1 MIAILKLILPIFL
14 LIAVGAILRAAK
26 IADETWVE
34 VLNRYGLYIG
44 FPSLIF
50 LNLVGLTPEH
60 LLEKGSVFLVN
71 AGMIVFI
78 MLAGL
83 GISVLFRLPRQIAN
97 TLMVAAFYGNVAYL
111 GYPVVTSVYP
121 EKGPET
127 TIIISIYTIILF
139 SLGIFI
145 LELRRH
151 KRESWWKIVCGIL
164 CNPFIVAIILGMLFL
179 LFGWSVPGPIYSAL
193 EMIAG
198 AASPVVLVSLGVFLM
213 RKIPL
218 AAIWRPALLIS
229 AVRLFAV
236 PALFFLVA
244 SRLGSLEQYQATV
257 LEAAMPLAI
266 TPFALS
272 SMYPLDR
279 SLTVSV
285 IFLTSI
291 ASLVTLPLWVV
302 WLGG

>member
-1 MIAILKLILPIFL
+1 MIEILKLILPIFL

-26 IADETWVE
+26 IADETWVD

-50 LNLVGLTPEH
+50 LNLVGLAPEDVT
-60 LLEKGSVFLVN
+60 EKAGVFLVN

-78 MLAGL
+78 MLAAL
-83 GISVLFRLPRQIAN
+83 GIAVLLKLPRRITN

-111 GYPVVTSVYP
+111 GYPVVTSVYLD
-121 EKGPET
+121 KGPET

-139 SLGIFI
+139 SVGIFI

-151 KRESWWKIVCGIL
+151 TRESWWKIVCGIL
-164 CNPFIVAIILGMLFL
+164 CNPFIVAIILGMML
-179 LFGWSVPGPIYSAL
+179 LLLGWSVPGPIYSAL

-198 AASPVVLVSLGVFLM
+198 SASPVVLVSLGVFLM

-218 AAIWRPALLIS
+218 ASIWRPALLIS
-229 AVRLFAV
+229 VVRLFIA
-236 PALFFLVA
+236 PALFFLLA
-244 SRLGSLEQYQATV
+244 WRMNSIELYQTTV

-266 TPFALS
+266 TPFALA

-279 SLTVSV
+279 SLTVTV

-291 ASLVTLPLWVV
+291 SSLLTLPLWVLV
-302 WLGG
+302 VGG

>member
-1 MIAILKLILPIFL
+1 MIEILKLILPIFL

-26 IADETWVE
+26 IADETWVD

-50 LNLVGLTPEH
+50 LNLVGLAPEDVT
-60 LLEKGSVFLVN
+60 EKAGVFLVN

-78 MLAGL
+78 MLAAL
-83 GISVLFRLPRQIAN
+83 GIAVLLKLPRRITN

-121 EKGPET
+121 DKGPET

-139 SLGIFI
+139 SVGIFI

-151 KRESWWKIVCGIL
+151 TRESWWKIVCGIL
-164 CNPFIVAIILGMLFL
+164 CNPFIVAIILGMML
-179 LFGWSVPGPIYSAL
+179 LLLGWSVPGPIYSAL

-198 AASPVVLVSLGVFLM
+198 SASPVVLVSLGVFLM

-218 AAIWRPALLIS
+218 ASIWRPALLIS
-229 AVRLFAV
+229 VVRLFIA
-236 PALFFLVA
+236 PALFFMLA
-244 SRLGSLEQYQATV
+244 WRMNSIELYQTTV

-266 TPFALS
+266 TPFALA

-279 SLTVSV
+279 SLTVTV

-291 ASLVTLPLWVV
+291 SSLLTLPLWVLV
-302 WLGG
+302 VGG

>member
-1 MIAILKLILPIFL
+1 MIEILKLILPIFL
-14 LIAVGAILRAAK
+14 LIGVGAILRAAK

-34 VLNRYGLYIG
+34 VLTRYGLYIG

-50 LNLVGLTPEH
+50 LNLIGLTPEH
-60 LLEKGSVFLVN
+60 LLEKTTVFLVN
-71 AGMIVFI
+71 AGMLVFI
-78 MLAGL
+78 MLTAL
-83 GISVLFRLPRQIAN
+83 GITVMFRLPRQIAN

-121 EKGPET
+121 GKGPET

-151 KRESWWKIVCGIL
+151 TRESWQKIVCGIL
-164 CNPFIVAIILGMLFL
+164 CNPFIMAIILGMLFL
-179 LFGWSVPGPIYSAL
+179 L
-193 EMIAG
+193 
-198 AASPVVLVSLGVFLM
+198 
-213 RKIPL
+213 
-218 AAIWRPALLIS
+218 IS
-229 AVRLFAV
+229 AVRLFAA

-244 SRLGSLEQYQATV
+244 SQLGRLEQYQVTV

-272 SMYPLDR
+272 SMYSLDR
-279 SLTVSV
+279 SLTESV
-285 IFLTSI
+285 IFLTSVS
-291 ASLVTLPLWVV
+291 SLVTLPLWVV

>member
-1 MIAILKLILPIFL
+1 MIEILKLILPIFL

-26 IADETWVE
+26 IADETWVD

-50 LNLVGLTPEH
+50 LNLVGLAPEDIT
-60 LLEKGSVFLVN
+60 EKAGVFLVN

-78 MLAGL
+78 MLAAL
-83 GISVLFRLPRQIAN
+83 GIAVLLKLPRRITN

-121 EKGPET
+121 DKGPET

-139 SLGIFI
+139 SVGIFI

-151 KRESWWKIVCGIL
+151 TRESWWKIVCGIL
-164 CNPFIVAIILGMLFL
+164 CNPFIVAIILGMML
-179 LFGWSVPGPIYSAL
+179 LLLGWSVPGPIYSAL

-198 AASPVVLVSLGVFLM
+198 SASPVVLVSLGVFLM

-218 AAIWRPALLIS
+218 ASIWRPALLIS
-229 AVRLFAV
+229 VVRLFIA
-236 PALFFLVA
+236 PALFFLLA
-244 SRLGSLEQYQATV
+244 WRMNSIELYQTTV

-266 TPFALS
+266 TPFALA

-279 SLTVSV
+279 SLTVTV

-291 ASLVTLPLWVV
+291 SSLLTLPLWVLV
-302 WLGG
+302 LGG

>member
-1 MIAILKLILPIFL
+1 MIEILKLILPIFL

-26 IADETWVE
+26 IADETWVD

-50 LNLVGLTPEH
+50 LNLVGLAPEDVT
-60 LLEKGSVFLVN
+60 EKAGVFLVN

-78 MLAGL
+78 MLAAL
-83 GISVLFRLPRQIAN
+83 GIAVLLKLPRRITN

-121 EKGPET
+121 DKGPET

-139 SLGIFI
+139 SVGIFI

-151 KRESWWKIVCGIL
+151 TRESWWKIVCGIL
-164 CNPFIVAIILGMLFL
+164 CNPFIVAIILGMML
-179 LFGWSVPGPIYSAL
+179 LLLGWSVPGPIYSAL

-198 AASPVVLVSLGVFLM
+198 SASPVVLVSLGVFLM

-218 AAIWRPALLIS
+218 ASIWRPALLIS
-229 AVRLFAV
+229 VVRLFIA
-236 PALFFLVA
+236 PALFFLLA
-244 SRLGSLEQYQATV
+244 WRMNSIELYQTTV

-266 TPFALS
+266 TPFALA

-279 SLTVSV
+279 SLTVTV

-291 ASLVTLPLWVV
+291 SSLLTLPLWVLV
-302 WLGG
+302 VGG